1 MLAAQSLTKLHLSDV
16 FILRPFN
23 DSAPQGFVYLT
34 MKQSLQLKLGQQLTM
49 TPQLQQA
56 IRLLQLSTLDLQ
68 QEIQEALE
76 SNPMLEMEEGFDS
89 PGQTTD
95 YEGSDGDNV
104 DYTRQQEI
112 AADSHGESTTDF
124 SASDTYSASSDNYQE
139 SSNYSEGDSFG
150 EGESFGDSES
160 FGDTDVYGEGESFSA
175 DSGDWSEAIP
185 SDLPVDTSWD
195 DVYQS
200 SASGSSNNYDNED
213 NDFESRR
220 AATDS
225 LYDHLMWQLN
235 LTPMSDRDRV
245 LAMAIIDAVEP
256 SGMLSITLEEIFEGM
271 RDDFEELELDEVV
284 AVQHRL
290 QQFDPCG
297 VCSQNLSE
305 CLLVQLQQFDP
316 KTPFLDSA
324 KLIAKQYLPV
334 LGSRDYRQ
342 LMRRTKLKESEL
354 SQAVALIQS
363 LNPRP
368 GDMIASGDT
377 EYVVPDVFVEK
388 KDGRWLV
395 ELNPEI
401 APRLRI
407 NADYASM
414 VKRADSSS
422 DNTFLKDNLQEA
434 RWFLKSLQ
442 SRNET
447 LLKVASCIV
456 EKQRGFLEYG
466 PEAMKP
472 LVLHDIAEIV
482 EMHESTISRV
492 TTQKYM
498 HTPQGIFEL
507 KYFFSSHVST
517 DSGGECSSTAIR
529 AIIKKLVNAE
539 NPKKPLSDS
548 KITDLL
554 AEQGIQVARRTIAKY
569 RESLNIPPS
578 NERKTI

>member
-1 MLAAQSLTKLHLSDV
+1 
-16 FILRPFN
+16 
-23 DSAPQGFVYLT
+23 
-34 MKQSLQLKLGQQLTM
+34 MKQSLQLKMGQQLTM

-68 QEIQEALE
+68 QEIQEALD
-76 SNPMLEMEEGFDS
+76 SNPMLEVEDSFDT
-89 PGQTTD
+89 PAAPN
-95 YEGSDGDNV
+95 EFEDGDYV
-104 DYTRQQEI
+104 RTQEI
-112 AADSHGESTTDF
+112 AASSDSNTDDF
-124 SASDTYSASSDNYQE
+124 SESYSGEITYSESSSDQFSEGKFGDESFGETTSFSDSEGFGESDNY
-139 SSNYSEGDSFG
+139 SGTDDYSE
-150 EGESFGDSES
+150 
-160 FGDTDVYGEGESFSA
+160 SA
-175 DSGDWSEAIP
+175 TEWNEAIP
-185 SDLPVDTSWD
+185 AELPVDTSWD
-195 DVYQS
+195 DVYQTNQ
-200 SASGSSNNYDNED
+200 ASGSTNYDND
-213 NDFESRR
+213 DSDFESRR

-235 LTPMSDRDRV
+235 LTPMSDRDRII
-245 LAMAIIDAVEP
+245 AMAIIDAVEP
-256 SGMLSITLEEIFEGM
+256 SGMLSVTLEDIYSGLINEW
-271 RDDFEELELDEVV
+271 DDLELDEVE
-284 AVQHRL
+284 AVQHRI

-297 VCSQNLSE
+297 ACSQNLAE
-305 CLLVQLQQFDP
+305 CLTVQLHQFDP
-316 KTPFLDSA
+316 TTPFLTEA
-324 KLIAKQYLPV
+324 KLIAKQYLP
-334 LGSRDYRQ
+334 LLASRDFRQ
-342 LMRRTKLKESEL
+342 LMRRTKLREDEL
-354 SQAVALIQS
+354 SQAVTLIQS

-368 GDMIASGDT
+368 GDIIASGDT
-377 EYVVPDVFVEK
+377 EYVVPDVFVDKRE
-388 KDGRWLV
+388 GRWVV

-407 NADYASM
+407 NSDYASL

-456 EKQRGFLEYG
+456 EKQRGFLDYG
-466 PEAMKP
+466 AEAMKP

-492 TTQKYM
+492 TTQKFM

-529 AIIKKLVNAE
+529 ALIKKLVSAE

-554 AEQGIQVARRTIAKY
+554 GEQGIQVARRTIAKY

-578 NERKTI
+578 NERKTL

>member
-1 MLAAQSLTKLHLSDV
+1 
-16 FILRPFN
+16 
-23 DSAPQGFVYLT
+23 

-76 SNPMLEMEEGFDS
+76 SNPMLEVEEGFESSDS
-89 PGQTTD
+89 GQATGDQDSAD
-95 YEGSDGDNV
+95 YD
-104 DYTRQQEI
+104 RKQEI
-112 AADSHGESTTDF
+112 ATETKNSSDDEF
-124 SASDTYSASSDNYQE
+124 SLNDKLTDTYSSTDAGADSFSESTPDNDLY
-139 SSNYSEGDSFG
+139 GDGDGFG
-150 EGESFGDSES
+150 EGDTFSES
-160 FGDTDVYGEGESFSA
+160 ASEWNES
-175 DSGDWSEAIP
+175 IP

-200 SASGSSNNYDNED
+200 SSSSASSNYDNDD

-235 LTPMSDRDRV
+235 LTPMSDTDRIV
-245 LAMAIIDAVEP
+245 AMAIIDAVEP
-256 SGMLSITLEEIFEGM
+256 SGMLSITIEDIYEGLLQ
-271 RDDFEELELDEVV
+271 DFTDLELDEVV

-297 VCSQNLSE
+297 VCSQNLAE
-305 CLLVQLQQFDP
+305 CLLVQLQQYDP
-316 KTPFLDSA
+316 KTPLLESA
-324 KLIAKQYLPV
+324 KLIAKLYLPL

-342 LMRRTKLKESEL
+342 LMRRTKLKEADL
-354 SQAVALIQS
+354 SIAVSLIQG

-368 GDMIASGDT
+368 GDIIESGDT
-377 EYVVPDVFVEK
+377 EYVVPDVFVDKRE
-388 KDGRWLV
+388 GRWVV
-395 ELNPEI
+395 ELNPDI

-407 NADYASM
+407 NSGYASM
-414 VKRADSSS
+414 VKRADSST

-456 EKQRGFLEYG
+456 EKQRGFLDYG

-529 AIIKKLVNAE
+529 AIIKKLVSAE
-539 NPKKPLSDS
+539 NQKKPLSDS

-578 NERKTI
+578 NERKIL